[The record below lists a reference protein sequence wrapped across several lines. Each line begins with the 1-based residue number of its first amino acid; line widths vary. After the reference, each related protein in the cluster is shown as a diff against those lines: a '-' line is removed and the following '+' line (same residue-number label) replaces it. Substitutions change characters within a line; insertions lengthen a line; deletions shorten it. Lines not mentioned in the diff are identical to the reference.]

1 MELESL
7 KKRLFSENKNA
18 INKEYALLYKLIH
31 ELQNRELPPE
41 VLIKMNEEIARLNLL
56 ADEQPKFLSH
66 IKSVKNIL
74 LKIIKEEL
82 EIVPK
87 NYYRNLCLALGMP
100 SFGLPLGVVFSSLF
114 DNTSFIAI
122 GLPIGMLI
130 GIALG
135 TQMDKKAIL
144 ENRMLDIDIN

>member
-7 KKRLFSENKNA
+7 KVRDFSEETTSRRL
-18 INKEYALLYKLIH
+18 EYALLNKLIQ

-56 ADEQPKFLSH
+56 ADEQPKFLFH

-87 NYYRNLCLALGMP
+87 NYYRNLWLALGM
-100 SFGLPLGVVFSSLF
+100 SSIGLPLGVVFSSLF

-122 GLPIGMLI
+122 GLPLGMLI
-130 GIALG
+130 GIAIG
-135 TQMDKKAIL
+135 TQMDKKAIS
-144 ENRMLDIDIN
+144 ENRMLEIDIN